1 MALRFAPIIRVRPE
15 KQKKKG
21 ESLRT
26 QETQIRQYIAML
38 EKAIPGGAYIPE
50 YCWQY
55 KGQEHATPN
64 QERVLLDR
72 LLNARQN
79 FIPTNPA
86 IRSAAMMS
94 PPAVNSISGPGRAQM
109 RSRLSP
115 NSPA

>member
-1 MALRFAPIIRVRPE
+1 MALRFAPIVRVSTE

-38 EKAIPGGAYIPE
+38 EKAIPGGACIPE

-72 LLNARQN
+72 LLKDSSKDIFDVVICCHESLGFREDCC
-79 FIPTNPA
+79 IPRCAPDE
-86 IRSAAMMS
+86 
-94 PPAVNSISGPGRAQM
+94 
-109 RSRLSP
+109 LYL
-115 NSPA
+115 